1 MLISQ
6 VELEEEEVA
15 VVLPQSNTESNIE
28 VAKLQT
34 FNGKTKKVSGFLTAC
49 ILYIRMKIRNTEI
62 KEQIQWV
69 LLYIQRGLAGI
80 WE

>member
-1 MLISQ
+1 M
-6 VELEEEEVA
+6 ELEEEEVA

-49 ILYIRMKIRNTEI
+49 ILYIRMKIKNTEI
-62 KEQIQWV
+62 KKQIQWI
-69 LLYIQRGLAGI
+69 LLYIQRRLADI
-80 WE
+80 WK